1 MKRKLFLA
9 LLLVLSKSAFSQ
21 SASIDATFAIG
32 NGFNISSAVS
42 TIALQSDNKIL
53 VSGVNFSSFNG
64 TSISSNIIR
73 VNSNGSF
80 DTAFPNGYIS
90 TAYSFA
96 QQTDG
101 KIVIAGSSGSNF
113 YRIKRFNIDGTI
125 DNTFSVGLNPSDGFN
140 NTIYKIA
147 LQSDGKFIVQGQFTA
162 YGTTTIKQLARLNSS
177 GSLDTS
183 FNTNINAI
191 TAITQTNGVR
201 SFTLL
206 ASGKI
211 LVATNS
217 TPRLIRLNS
226 DGSLDNT
233 FSSSITNSVD
243 MMTEQTDNKILVAT
257 TFSTNSGELVRIN
270 STGTND
276 GTFTNY
282 SITGG
287 RINDVHQL
295 STNKILI
302 SNYNGA
308 TATNR
313 LVRINNNGGVDTS
326 FNIGTG
332 LNNDISKI
340 IIQPDGK
347 ILIGGFFASYNGT
360 TKRAILRLIGDSN
373 LSIVNNEINKIAI
386 YPNPVKETI
395 YLSNITETEYEIFDI
410 LSKSISKGKTNVNQI
425 SVNSLSKGIYIL
437 KIKIGENI
445 INQKFIKE

>member
-21 SASIDATFAIG
+21 SASIDAAFAIG

-42 TIALQSDNKIL
+42 TIAIQSDNKIL

-64 TSISSNIIR
+64 TSISSNIVRI
-73 VNSNGSF
+73 NTNGSF
-80 DTAFPNGYIS
+80 DTAFPNGYVS

-101 KIVIAGSSGSNF
+101 KIVIAGSSGFNF

-125 DNTFSVGLNPSDGFN
+125 DNTFSVGLNQSDGFN

-147 LQSDGKFIVQGQFTA
+147 LQSDGKFIIQGQFTA
-162 YGTTTIKQLARLNSS
+162 YGTTTIKQLARVNSS

-217 TPRLIRLNS
+217 TPRLIRLNN

-233 FSSSITNSVD
+233 FTSSITNSVD
-243 MMTEQTDNKILVAT
+243 MMTEQTDNKILLAT

-270 STGTND
+270 STGTSD

-287 RINDVHQL
+287 RINEVHQL
-295 STNKILI
+295 LTNKILI

-332 LNNDISKI
+332 LNNDVSKI

-373 LSIVNNEINKIAI
+373 LSIDDNEINEIAI
-386 YPNPVKETI
+386 YPNPVKEII

-410 LSKSISKGKTNVNQI
+410 LGNSISKGKTIINGIN
-425 SVNSLSKGIYIL
+425 VNSLSKGIYIL
-437 KIKIGENI
+437 KLKNGENLI
-445 INQKFIKE
+445 TKKFIKE